1 VAAPEELTRDELIE
15 LARRQDVQIITMAGR
30 MAELLEANEGLS
42 VKLAQLEHLLSR
54 NSRNSS
60 SPPSK

>member
-1 VAAPEELTRDELIE
+1 MAAPEELTRDELIE

>member
-1 VAAPEELTRDELIE
+1 VVAPEELTRDELIG
-15 LARRQDVQIITMAGR
+15 LARCQDAQITTMAGR